1 MTRIQI
7 AAFVTEDERQALS
20 SGEGFLS
27 KALEAETFGLT
38 CTVAS
43 TPAELSQA
51 SAGTI
56 RLISLTTQ
64 LASIDVPWPVVQAE
78 LRVWVSQVA
87 EAGDP
92 VLVTTIF
99 RCIPAAQDPEGKLLT
114 RVRRLNLFAAE
125 LSREFGVFVV
135 DLDRVLTDIGGMTL
149 NTDYRL
155 QGKLAADVAGQAVAL
170 CVATNAL
177 DLYMPFEAQ
186 ERATAYLRA
195 HDQAVHP
202 EAILTPGNL
211 MSLGSGRRR
220 QRVSTNTDAVQEDQ
234 VRWLVGQVFKRK
246 ISLVDASQKL
256 VMAVRRRGAKES
268 FTLLAAGMVR
278 FIGRRGTA

>member
-7 AAFVTEDERQALS
+7 AAFITEDERLALS

-27 KALEAETFGLT
+27 HALAAENFALDCAVVT
-38 CTVAS
+38 S
-43 TPAELSQA
+43 PAELSQA

-64 LASIDVPWPVVQAE
+64 LASLDVPWPVAQAE
-78 LRVWVSQVA
+78 LRTWVSEVA

-92 VLVTTIF
+92 VLVTTVF
-99 RCIPAAQDPEGKLLT
+99 RCIPAGQDPEGKLLT
-114 RVRRLNLFAAE
+114 RVRRLNLLAAE
-125 LSREFGVFVV
+125 LSREFGVFVI

-149 NTDYRL
+149 DTDYRL
-155 QGKLAADVAGQAVAL
+155 QGKPAADVAGQAMAF

-186 ERATAYLRA
+186 ERTVAYLKA

-202 EAILTPGNL
+202 EAVLTPANL
-211 MSLGSGRRR
+211 MSMGSGRRR

-234 VRWLVGQVFKRK
+234 VRWLIDQVLKRK
-246 ISLVDASQKL
+246 IGLGEASQKL
-256 VMAVRRRGAKES
+256 LMAIRRRGAKES
-268 FTLLAAGMVR
+268 FGLLAAGMVR
-278 FIGRRGTA
+278 LIGRRRVA